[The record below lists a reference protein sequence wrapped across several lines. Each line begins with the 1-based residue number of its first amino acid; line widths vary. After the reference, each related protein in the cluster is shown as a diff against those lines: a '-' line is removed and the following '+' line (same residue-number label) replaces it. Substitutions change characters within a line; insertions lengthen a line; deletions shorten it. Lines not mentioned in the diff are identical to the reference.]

1 MITVRLSGIIL
12 AATAA
17 ANLFGVAAF
26 AQVQQ
31 QAGVS
36 ALKGHNSNAPV
47 DVTADRIEVQDRAD
61 RAIFV
66 GNVHATQAELTLET
80 QRLTVAYSNK
90 PAAPSVKPGA
100 PPAPGP
106 SPSPSPAGSGVQI
119 HRLDAAGGVVV
130 HSPSETAKG
139 DFGIYDLDRKLI
151 TVIGNVQL
159 TQGQNVVN
167 GQRLVINLDSGR
179 AVVDGGPPGVNSS
192 GGRVSGHFTVPQK
205 TNTTPSNAS
214 PGSPPRN
221 SPGR

>member
-1 MITVRLSGIIL
+1 MIGVRTFGIIL
-12 AATAA
+12 AITGSALAGAA
-17 ANLFGVAAF
+17 L

-66 GNVHATQAELTLET
+66 GNVHATQAELTLDTE
-80 QRLTVAYSNK
+80 RLTVAYSNK
-90 PAAPSVKPGA
+90 PSAAASKPA
-100 PPAPGP
+100 TTPA
-106 SPSPSPAGSGVQI
+106 SAQPATANPTGSGVQI

-139 DFGIYDLDRKLI
+139 EFGIYDLDRKLI

-205 TNTTPSNAS
+205 RNAPATTSAT
-214 PGSPPRN
+214 PRS